1 MHECKPV
8 FKLHI
13 PKFAENAKQALLI
26 CQCKELKHVNMKQIQ
41 SLDKPLVDPMDAW
54 LSMFC
59 VSIIY
64 TDLLAELFA
73 TY

>member
-1 MHECKPV
+1 MRWKQQAEQHRTATGGVFFLRMHECKPV

-41 SLDKPLVDPMDAW
+41 SLDKPLVDPMDA
-54 LSMFC
+54 
-59 VSIIY
+59 
-64 TDLLAELFA
+64 
-73 TY
+73 